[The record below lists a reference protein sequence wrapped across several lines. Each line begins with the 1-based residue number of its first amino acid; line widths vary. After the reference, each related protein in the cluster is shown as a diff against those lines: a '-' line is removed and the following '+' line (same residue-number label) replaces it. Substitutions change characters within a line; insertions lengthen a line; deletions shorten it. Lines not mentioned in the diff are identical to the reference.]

1 MPHGVDRPVAKTV
14 NLGVTPLEVIGGAGV
29 PTLISNGGGGGPG
42 GGGGGGGG
50 AGVGAGGGLG
60 AGVGEP
66 PGGVTGGGVGVGLGV
81 GVGPGVGAATGAASS
96 PPPQATSVAPDA
108 TESERVKNSALRLM
122 ALHALGPMIAPV

>member
-1 MPHGVDRPVAKTV
+1 MPHGVDRPVAKTAS
-14 NLGVTPLEVIGGAGV
+14 LGVTPLEVIGGAGV

-50 AGVGAGGGLG
+50 VGAGGGLG

-81 GVGPGVGAATGAASS
+81 GVGVGVGDVTGAASS
-96 PPPQATSVAPDA
+96 PPPQATSVAPVA
-108 TESERVKNSALRLM
+108 TDSERVKNSALRLM
-122 ALHALGPMIAPV
+122 A